1 MDEAQHATARATF
14 YRLVEDFLKWL
25 LTEDPAYATQLGIHA
40 SDHRLADLRWERVD
54 ARTRRLESAARRL
67 RGFEPG
73 DDTEWAIDLALM
85 QALIGGQIRNVR
97 ELDLYHR
104 SPDVYLA
111 EMLFG
116 PYSLLLKDFA
126 PLPQRLASLAGRLA
140 AVPAVA
146 QAAEAQLRDV
156 PGVWVRIALQSL
168 EGGLGLFRHLI
179 PALADHIA
187 DQDPL
192 LALRVETANTA
203 AVAALEQFA
212 HFLTVHVTQAEDE
225 AFAVGEAIWNAKV
238 REEQMLDLNADQ
250 IEAIGEEL
258 VRNTQADLEAEARVL
273 DPSGTLTWRAML
285 ATIRADHPSRE
296 GLLDAYRAAMVASRQ
311 FVIDHDL
318 ATLPPG
324 ESLEI
329 QETPLPLRPVYP
341 FAAYLQPGAFEQQQA
356 GVFCVTPVDP
366 GLDAAAAE
374 TRLRG
379 HPYAKIPIMAVHEG
393 YPGHHV
399 QLVWGNQAE
408 TVPRKLGSA
417 LSTLFIEGWAFY
429 CEEMMER
436 EGFLT
441 DPRGRLM
448 RLAEQLWRACR
459 IVIDVGLHCRGMK
472 FDYAVDMLVE
482 VAGLERP
489 DAVAEV
495 QRYCSSPTQPMS
507 YLLGK
512 REILALAEEYRQRQG
527 ADYRL
532 KRFHDDL
539 LACGSLPP
547 RLLRQKLF
555 GRKSA

>member
-1 MDEAQHATARATF
+1 
-14 YRLVEDFLKWL
+14 
-25 LTEDPAYATQLGIHA
+25 
-40 SDHRLADLRWERVD
+40 
-54 ARTRRLESAARRL
+54 
-67 RGFEPG
+67 
-73 DDTEWAIDLALM
+73 
-85 QALIGGQIRNVR
+85 
-97 ELDLYHR
+97 
-104 SPDVYLA
+104 
-111 EMLFG
+111 
-116 PYSLLLKDFA
+116 
-126 PLPQRLASLAGRLA
+126 
-140 AVPAVA
+140 
-146 QAAEAQLRDV
+146 
-156 PGVWVRIALQSL
+156 
-168 EGGLGLFRHLI
+168 
-179 PALADHIA
+179 
-187 DQDPL
+187 
-192 LALRVETANTA
+192 
-203 AVAALEQFA
+203 
-212 HFLTVHVTQAEDE
+212 
-225 AFAVGEAIWNAKV
+225 
-238 REEQMLDLNADQ
+238 
-250 IEAIGEEL
+250 
-258 VRNTQADLEAEARVL
+258 
-273 DPSGTLTWRAML
+273 
-285 ATIRADHPSRE
+285 
-296 GLLDAYRAAMVASRQ
+296 LLDAYREAMVASRQ

-399 QLVWGNQAE
+399 QLVWGNQAD

-472 FDYAVDMLVE
+472 FDYAVDMLVN

-495 QRYCSSPTQPMS
+495 QRYTSSPTQPMS

-512 REILALAEEYRQRQG
+512 REILTLAEEYRQRQG
-527 ADYRL
+527 ADYQL

-555 GRKSA
+555 GQPPD